1 MTGMTIAG
9 TGRYA
14 PGEPI
19 PNAAMSR
26 VMDTNDEWIRS
37 RTGIRQRHFARDG
50 EGATKLAL
58 PAARQAIEDAGLR
71 PADIDYILFATMT
84 PDFFFPGCGPL
95 LGARLGIPGVPA
107 LDVRQQCA
115 AIPYSLQVANGLIA
129 TGAAQNILLV
139 GAEAHA
145 GFMPWSDWDVLRGEA
160 NREVSTEAYA
170 RGTRHRG
177 LTVLFGDGAGA
188 MVLRKSNRPGSGF
201 IGAEV
206 HSDGNQCETLFTPG
220 VGFRNVPYV
229 SEAALQD
236 DLHIPRM
243 QGQTLFK
250 SAVMKLSKVVRSLC
264 ETHQISTDEIDFVI
278 AHQANQRINDAV
290 RRQLKLSEHKVPSNI
305 SRYANTSSATI
316 GILLDEL
323 RRDNV
328 VTEGDLLCFLAL
340 GAGLNWGAALLRL

>member
-1 MTGMTIAG
+1 MA
-9 TGRYA
+9 
-14 PGEPI
+14 
-19 PNAAMSR
+19 
-26 VMDTNDEWIRS
+26 TNDEWIRS
-37 RTGIRQRHFARDG
+37 RTGIHQRHFARDG

-58 PAARQAIEDAGLR
+58 PAAQQAIEDAGLK
-71 PADIDYILFATMT
+71 PADIDYIIFATMT

-95 LGARLGIPGVPA
+95 LGAQLGISGVPA

-115 AIPYSLQVANGLIA
+115 AIPYSLQVANGLIVS
-129 TGAAQNILLV
+129 GAAQNILLV

-160 NREVSTEAYA
+160 DREVSPEAYA

-188 MVLRKSNRPGSGF
+188 MVLRKSSHPGSGF

-229 SEAALQD
+229 TEAVLQD
-236 DLHIPRM
+236 ELHIPRM
-243 QGQTLFK
+243 QGQALFK

-264 ETHQISTDEIDFVI
+264 EKHQVSTDEIDFVI

-290 RRQLKLSEHKVPSNI
+290 RRQLKLPEHKVPSNI
-305 SRYANTSSATI
+305 ARYGNTSSATI

-323 RRDNV
+323 RRDSV
-328 VTEGDLLCFLAL
+328 VKEGDLLCFLAL